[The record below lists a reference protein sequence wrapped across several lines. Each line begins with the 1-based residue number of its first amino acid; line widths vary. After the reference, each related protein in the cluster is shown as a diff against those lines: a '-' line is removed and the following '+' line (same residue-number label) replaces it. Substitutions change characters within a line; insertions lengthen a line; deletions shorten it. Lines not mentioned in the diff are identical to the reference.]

1 MGFLLGTRLVFV
13 RSLRPPLR
21 NPVSVL
27 VGISL
32 PLIYLALFGPLLRGI
47 AGTTGTNSWQWFVPG
62 MLIQLTLFGT
72 AYAGFSL
79 MPELRSGV
87 MARLRVSP
95 ISRPALLL
103 GRVLKDLT
111 ILLVQS
117 ALFLGAST
125 VFGFRAS
132 IPGVVIALL
141 LTTLTG
147 VAIGTASYTL
157 ALKVRHEYVFAPILS
172 AVLVPLMLLSGV
184 LLPMQLGPHWLYDV
198 SRANPLSHIVDA
210 ARAAAAGDYTSQTVL
225 VGTAI
230 AAGLIAVCTAWGIWS
245 FAHEQS

>member
-1 MGFLLGTRLVFV
+1 MGFLLGTRLVFL

-27 VGISL
+27 VGIAL
-32 PLIYLALFGPLLRGI
+32 PLIYLVLFGPLLRGI
-47 AGTTGTNSWQWFVPG
+47 AGSSGTSSWQWFVPG
-62 MLIQLTLFGT
+62 MMIQLTLFGT

-79 MPELRSGV
+79 LPELRSGV

-95 ISRPALLL
+95 ISRPSLLI
-103 GRVLKDLT
+103 GRVLKDVA
-111 ILLVQS
+111 ILLVQA

-125 VFGFRAS
+125 AFGFRAS
-132 IPGVVIALL
+132 IPGVLIALVL
-141 LTTLTG
+141 VALTG
-147 VAIGTASYTL
+147 VAIGVASYTL

-184 LLPMQLGPHWLYDV
+184 LLPMQLGPRWLYDV
-198 SRANPLSHIVDA
+198 SRANPLSHVVDA
-210 ARAAAAGDYTSQTVL
+210 ARAAAAGDYASQTVL
-225 VGTAI
+225 LGTAI
-230 AAGLIAVCTAWGIWS
+230 AAGLILVCTAWGIWS